1 MHVQYFY
8 WELPCDHHDLDRPS
22 PLLSFIKVTGQ
33 VPGILVHPDLGI
45 HCLADWQQRWE
56 VLESRLWCEGSAY
69 KPETVLSLYFT
80 TAKTNIEPIRF
91 TALTLFAGKNILW
104 FDAEVGNYRFVVD
117 DRYCIAN
124 EKNHDLLLKLFPTY
138 SI

>member
-1 MHVQYFY
+1 MHTKQFY
-8 WELPCDHHDLDRPS
+8 WEPPCHHHDFVRPS
-22 PLLSFIKVTGQ
+22 PILSFIKIAGQ
-33 VPGILVHPDLGI
+33 VPGVII
-45 HCLADWQQRWE
+45 HTGLSINNLADWQQRWE

-80 TAKTNIEPIRF
+80 TEKSAIEPIRF

-117 DRYCIAN
+117 GRYCIAN
-124 EKNHDLLLKLFPTY
+124 EKNHDLLKQLYPTY
-138 SI
+138 AL